1 MIAVVTVLVALPAGY
16 LLRSRLAANVTFAIA
31 YLWAFSFQ
39 NVYLTRMWVGGDEA
53 TFAKDPDTLPIEY
66 GLVAAGIFA
75 VGFGL
80 VALGHR
86 LGTRRRAPRRQFVL
100 RAVGM
105 RRPLTA
111 VISSPPARRTS
122 CASSPP

>member
-1 MIAVVTVLVALPAGY
+1 MIAIITVLVALPAGY
-16 LLRSRLAANVTFAIA
+16 LLGSHLAANVTYAIA

-39 NVYLTRMWVGGDEA
+39 NLYLTRMWVGGDSSA
-53 TFAKDPDTLPIEY
+53 FAKDPDTLPISY

-86 LGTRRRAPRRQFVL
+86 LGARRA
-100 RAVGM
+100 
-105 RRPLTA
+105 
-111 VISSPPARRTS
+111 ARV
-122 CASSPP
+122 AA